1 MEPLGVFLLEEA
13 SFLSFLDADEEELE
27 ADPLEVEAVD
37 FEVDEEPDF
46 CSLFFSLIPLWLA
59 GVGFVFLL

>member
-27 ADPLEVEAVD
+27 AELLEVEAVD
-37 FEVDEEPDF
+37 FEFDEEPDF
-46 CSLFFSLIPLWLA
+46 CSLFFSLVPL
-59 GVGFVFLL
+59 